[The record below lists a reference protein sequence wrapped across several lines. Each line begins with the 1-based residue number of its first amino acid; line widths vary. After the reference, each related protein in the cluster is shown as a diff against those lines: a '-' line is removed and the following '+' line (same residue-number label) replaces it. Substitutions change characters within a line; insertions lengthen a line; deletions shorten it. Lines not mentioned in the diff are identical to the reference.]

1 MIEDLIELGIKVEDD
16 NLWITY
22 FELCLENSK
31 FCGLTRI
38 RKSGIKYY
46 IDILDLMDTSNYQPS
61 ISSIQIRCIGNG
73 NYYEIGILE
82 SYGRIDQYV
91 VLKEDLKSTILD
103 VFNWLTI

>member
-31 FCGLTRI
+31 FCGLTKI
-38 RKSGIKYY
+38 RKGGIKYY
-46 IDILDLMDTSNYQPS
+46 IDILDLMNTNNYQL
-61 ISSIQIRCIGNG
+61 SSIQIRCIG

-82 SYGRIDQYV
+82 SYGLVDQYV
-91 VLKEDLKSTILD
+91 VLKEDLKSTILE